1 MGTYVDRGVIFAF
14 QLASQVSHLEVLCKQ
29 LYESQS
35 ASERSEAEKSLVSF
49 QNSAE
54 SLDKCQLLLQ
64 RANSPYS
71 QLLATTTLTKL
82 VSRTAQ
88 VLSLQQRID
97 IRNYVL
103 QYLYDRPK
111 LASFVV
117 QGLVTLFARITK
129 LGWFDTKE
137 EEYVFRNVIAD
148 VTKFLQ
154 GSAEHCMMGVQLLSQ
169 LTCEMNQISEADAN
183 RSLTKH
189 RKIASSFRDS
199 QLFEVFQLSCTL
211 LRTAYDNRKSLNFND
226 ESQHELL
233 KQLLR
238 LAHNCLTFDFIGT
251 STDESSDDLC
261 TVQIPT
267 SWRPAFLEF
276 STLQLFFDLYS
287 ALPSTLSP
295 LALSCLVQIASV
307 RRSLFNNAER
317 GKFLNQLVSGV
328 REILQNPTGLQD
340 PNNYH
345 EFCRLLARLKSNY
358 QLGELVMVDN
368 YPEAIELMAK
378 FTVQSLQMWQFAPN
392 SIHYLL
398 SLWQRMVASVP
409 YVKATEPHLLETYT
423 PEVTQAYITSRL
435 ESVAVVVRDGLEDP
449 LDDSGMVTQQLDQLS
464 VIGRCEYGKTCALLV
479 QLFDQAATTYQE
491 MIANMSTSKADL
503 SVHEG
508 RLTWLVYIIGAAVGG
523 RVSFNSNDEHDA
535 MDGELVCRVLQ
546 LMNLTDARLAQ
557 QGCSKLELALLSFFE
572 QFRKIYVG
580 DQVQKTSKVYRRLS
594 EMLGLS
600 DEAMVLSVIIRKM

>member
-1 MGTYVDRGVIFAF
+1 M
-14 QLASQVSHLEVLCKQ
+14 LCKQ
-29 LYESQS
+29 LYESTD
-35 ASERSEAEKSLVSF
+35 AAARSEAEKALVSF
-49 QNSAE
+49 QNNPDA
-54 SLDKCQLLLQ
+54 LGTCQALLE
-64 RANSPYS
+64 RADTPYS

-82 VSRTAQ
+82 ASRLGGSGGGGASSSSSSSSSSSAAP
-88 VLSLQQRID
+88 VGGLGLAERAD

-103 QYLYDRPK
+103 NYLYTRPK
-111 LASFVV
+111 LTGFVV

-129 LGWFDTKE
+129 LGWFDTKDE
-137 EEYVFRNVIAD
+137 QYVFRNVISD
-148 VTKFLQ
+148 VTRFLQ
-154 GSAEHCMMGVQLLSQ
+154 GSADHCMIGVQLLSQ

-189 RKIASSFRDS
+189 RKIASSFRDT
-199 QLFEVFQLSCTL
+199 QLFEIFQLACQL
-211 LRTAYDNRKSLNFND
+211 LRTAYDNRKSLDFGD
-226 ESQHELL
+226 ASQHELL

-276 STLQLFFDLYS
+276 STLTLFFDLYA
-287 ALPSTLSP
+287 ALPATLSA

-328 REILQNPTGLQD
+328 REILQSPSGGCLNE

-368 YPEAIELMAK
+368 YAESIRLMAK
-378 FTVQSLQMWQFAPN
+378 FTVESLRMWQFAPN

-423 PEVTQAYITSRL
+423 PEVTQAYVTSRL
-435 ESVAVVVRDGLEDP
+435 ESVAVVLRDGLEDP
-449 LDDSGMVTQQLDQLS
+449 LDDHGMVSQQLEQLS
-464 VIGRCEYGKTCALLV
+464 VIGRCEYGKTCQLLV
-479 QLFDQAATTYQE
+479 QLFDSAAQSYQE
-491 MIANMSTSKADL
+491 MVSSAMGTAKLDL
-503 SVHEG
+503 AVQEG
-508 RLTWLVYIIGAAVGG
+508 RLTWLVFIIGAAVGG

-557 QGCSKLELALLSFFE
+557 VSLFLSHCTVCAF
-572 QFRKIYVG
+572 
-580 DQVQKTSKVYRRLS
+580 
-594 EMLGLS
+594 
-600 DEAMVLSVIIRKM
+600 